1 MDENH
6 SDAKEILR
14 KRILEEK
21 RNSGETKEPELNE
34 KESSSVFQSF
44 ASNSM
49 KESTSLFH
57 SDHSEDNLPSADDT
71 DAPEKISLFQSEAV
85 SQQPDRL
92 FSSYRNEQENVP
104 VLPQNEVKQ
113 TEDKADDAFPLFIA
127 FKANDSM
134 QTVSEGVREKYS
146 PLFGSEEEPSKES
159 PVELKPS
166 MSQENADRD
175 IPPSI
180 IRPIKA
186 GNSSNAA
193 NVYYSDI
200 GIPIFKPY
208 SIPSKEYEELSYD
221 IPDVFSDRDEVITPD
236 QTEAAAAPD
245 SLVPPPAGH
254 TASGT
259 PTARPGTRY
268 SPAQQ
273 MGSTTSSVQREARI
287 SKAKK
292 AKEAKK
298 TKAKVQG
305 HKPLLIFLLILA
317 VIVGF
322 FSLWSSIGN
331 DGRLSFLGTK
341 DSSSAVT
348 KATSAAVTKVTSKE
362 TSKETVKETSKE
374 TTIAATSPTTPAL
387 TPTAAPVQETTTAA
401 TAATPVPAAVSAKIP
416 SGFFT
421 SISGGKS
428 DGDTASFTILFKN
441 QGGNDVSLLDGVE
454 YITITYSTNSVKI
467 AEVTSS
473 EFTFTA
479 DPKKSNTFIGIPTD
493 TEVIPNTHS
502 KTVVISA
509 KSTGAPIGNFTI
521 KYYVKCYS

>member
-21 RNSGETKEPELNE
+21 RSSGETKEPEINE

-57 SDHSEDNLPSADDT
+57 SDHSEDNLPSAED
-71 DAPEKISLFQSEAV
+71 
-85 SQQPDRL
+85 
-92 FSSYRNEQENVP
+92 
-104 VLPQNEVKQ
+104 KQ

-146 PLFGSEEEPSKES
+146 PLFSSEEEPSKES
-159 PVELKPS
+159 PVELKLS

-208 SIPSKEYEELSYD
+208 AIPSKEYEELSYD
-221 IPDVFSDRDEVITPD
+221 IPDVFSDRDEVITSD
-236 QTEAAAAPD
+236 QTEATAAPGSLAAPD
-245 SLVPPPAGH
+245 SLLVPPPAGPV
-254 TASGT
+254 AAGT
-259 PTARPGTRY
+259 PTARPGARY

-273 MGSTTSSVQREARI
+273 MGSTTPSVQREARI
-287 SKAKK
+287 AKAKKAKK
-292 AKEAKK
+292 AKEDK
-298 TKAKVQG
+298 KAKTQGQG

-322 FSLWSSIGN
+322 FSLWSSIGS

-341 DSSSAVT
+341 DTDSAVT
-348 KATSAAVTKVTSKE
+348 TASFAAVTKGTAKE
-362 TSKETVKETSKE
+362 TEKE
-374 TTIAATSPTTPAL
+374 TTKDTVQETSEETTVAATSATTSAL
-387 TPTAAPVQETTTAA
+387 TPTAAPVQETTAATTAA
-401 TAATPVPAAVSAKIP
+401 APVPVAVSSKIP

-428 DGDTASFTILFKN
+428 DGDAATFNILFKN

-454 YITITYSTNSVKI
+454 YITITYSTNNVKI

-509 KSTGAPIGNFTI
+509 KSAGTFIGSFTI
-521 KYYVKCYS
+521 KYYVKCYN